1 MELNE
6 QHNIEIQVNKNRQ
19 MSQLKSYDDYEPKEQ
34 ERKNAKKKTM
44 KQNKRLQNTK
54 KNKIIIFYTM

>member
-34 ERKNAKKKTM
+34 ERKKAKKK
-44 KQNKRLQNTK
+44 KQ
-54 KNKIIIFYTM
+54 